1 MEKGISKLASDVKW
15 IKICS
20 DIFDDEKIMLIE
32 NLPSAD
38 SIIVIWFKL
47 LCLAGKN
54 NNSGV
59 FILNDKIAYTDEMLA
74 TVFRRDINTVRLA
87 LKTFENYGMIEIVSG
102 VYTIPNWGK
111 YQNLDKIE
119 QKSQYMRNYMQE
131 YRKKQKDKIEC
142 KTNSKL
148 YGKANSKTNVSS
160 AEVYN
165 KELDKKE
172 LDNKEKEIEEE
183 NDLIVSKDTI
193 RQTDVQRI
201 ITEWNSLEEFG
212 INPVKRMTPKREQAV
227 KARIRQNHIDDI
239 LEAIEN
245 IRHSSFLQ
253 GQNKNGW
260 MVTFDWFL
268 KPGNFAKVFEGQY
281 ADKSTNKP
289 CSYMEK
295 IQNRVSEVDNWV

>member
-1 MEKGISKLASDVKW
+1 MASDVKW

-227 KARIRQNHIDDI
+227 KARIRQNCVEDI

-245 IRHSSFLQ
+245 TRHSSFLQ

-268 KPGNFAKVFEGQY
+268 KPGNFAKVFKGQY
-281 ADKSTNKP
+281 ADKSTNRP

>member
-1 MEKGISKLASDVKW
+1 MASDVKW

-148 YGKANSKTNVSS
+148 YGKVNSKTNVSS

-165 KELDKKE
+165 KE

-239 LEAIEN
+239 LEAIGN

-281 ADKSTNKP
+281 ADKSTNRP

>member
-1 MEKGISKLASDVKW
+1 MASDVKW

-148 YGKANSKTNVSS
+148 YGKAKSKTNVSS

-281 ADKSTNKP
+281 ADKSTNRP

>member
-1 MEKGISKLASDVKW
+1 MASDVKW

-281 ADKSTNKP
+281 ADKSTNRP

>member
-148 YGKANSKTNVSS
+148 YGKVNSKTNVSS

-165 KELDKKE
+165 KE

-239 LEAIEN
+239 LEAIGN

-281 ADKSTNKP
+281 ADKSTNRP

>member
-193 RQTDVQRI
+193 RQADVQRTI
-201 ITEWNSLEEFG
+201 DEWNTLEEFG
-212 INPVKRMTPKREQAV
+212 ITPVKRMTPKREQAV
-227 KARIRQNHIDDI
+227 KARIRQNCVEDI

-245 IRHSSFLQ
+245 IRHSTFLQ

-281 ADKSTNKP
+281 ADKSTNRP

>member
-1 MEKGISKLASDVKW
+1 MASDVKW

>member
-212 INPVKRMTPKREQAV
+212 INPVKRMTSKREQAV
-227 KARIRQNHIDDI
+227 KARIRQNHMDDI
-239 LEAIEN
+239 
-245 IRHSSFLQ
+245 
-253 GQNKNGW
+253 
-260 MVTFDWFL
+260 
-268 KPGNFAKVFEGQY
+268 
-281 ADKSTNKP
+281 
-289 CSYMEK
+289 
-295 IQNRVSEVDNWV
+295 

>member
-227 KARIRQNHIDDI
+227 KARIRQNCVEDI

-253 GQNKNGW
+253 GQNKEGW
-260 MVTFDWFL
+260 MITFDWFL
-268 KPGNFAKVFEGQY
+268 KPGNFAKVFEGNY
-281 ADKSTNKP
+281 LDKSGNKP
-289 CSYMEK
+289 QSYMEEIK
-295 IQNRVSEVDNWV
+295 NRVSEVDNWV

>member
-1 MEKGISKLASDVKW
+1 MEKGISKLASAVKW

-212 INPVKRMTPKREQAV
+212 INPVKRMTSKREQAV
-227 KARIRQNHIDDI
+227 KARIRQNHMDDI

-253 GQNKNGW
+253 GQNKEGW
-260 MVTFDWFL
+260 MITFDWFL
-268 KPGNFAKVFEGQY
+268 KPGNFAKVFEGNY
-281 ADKSTNKP
+281 LDKSGNKP
-289 CSYMEK
+289 QSYMEK